1 MTHKRLLN
9 VGCGPRGH
17 NHGMSG
23 FDGWVETRLDIDP
36 SLQPDVVGSMTD
48 MSAIASASVDAI
60 VSSHNIEHLS
70 PHQVPLALSEFL
82 RVLTADGIGVITCP
96 DLQSVA
102 ARVAQG
108 ELLSPLYESS
118 AGPIAAL
125 DVLYGLRGAM
135 AAGKD
140 FMAHRCG
147 FTLPVLID
155 LLLSAGFARAV
166 GMVRPEAFD
175 LWVVASKSPC
185 SDDALHA
192 LAARHLPPPAPTA
205 SSTIAA
211 LSARELQ
218 ALQNAPTDAASLAEL
233 GERAGLAGRHAL
245 AEHYF
250 RQACLA
256 EPASPIFLHNHGEAL
271 RQLNQLPQ
279 AEQCFRKVIALNPG
293 FAPAYTSLIQLVQV
307 EHTASLQQRDPKR
320 SAALTHEMAV
330 LANNQGNAW
339 LDAGQDAKAIACYR
353 QALAFDSRHASAWSN
368 LGNVLRSS
376 GLIGEAED
384 ACRQAI
390 ALDPGLAPAWINLGH
405 ALAELGRYDEAP
417 ACYNQ
422 AQHLEPGFAEA
433 RRNRLF
439 NTLYRPEFSPA
450 QILAQHKAWGAH
462 HPAPAAPASAPTLA
476 HPFGKTLR
484 IGYLSP
490 DFREHSMLH
499 FLEPML
505 VHHDPA
511 QVSVTCYSECPRS
524 DDHTRRLMS
533 YGHTWVFTHGL
544 DDAALAHRIRQDGID
559 ILVDCAGHTLGTRL
573 DALAGKPAAILMSW
587 LGYLGTTG
595 LPAMDYR
602 LTDDWVDPVGLTE
615 SQHTETLLR
624 IPGGMLAYRP
634 HAAAPDVAPP
644 PVARTGRVTFGS
656 LNKVQKLN
664 AVVIELWAAVLHAVP
679 ESRLLLKSKIFAD
692 SFTRGR
698 ISGLFEAFGIR
709 PGRLELRGA
718 STDYLATYHEID
730 IALDTT
736 PFGGGATTCDA
747 LWMGV
752 PVITLSGER
761 SAGRL
766 TTSILNLLGHSEW
779 VADSRE
785 AYIQIACSLAS
796 NTDHLAGIR
805 SELREQ
811 MQTSR
816 LCDEAGFTRRLEA
829 LYRQVVRH

>member
-1 MTHKRLLN
+1 MTHKQLLN
-9 VGCGPRGH
+9 VGCGPRGQH
-17 NHGMSG
+17 HGMPG

-36 SLQPDVVGSMTD
+36 SLHPDVVGSMTD
-48 MSAIASASVDAI
+48 MSAIASACVDAI
-60 VSSHNIEHLS
+60 VSSHNIEHLA
-70 PHQVPLALSEFL
+70 PHQVPLALAEFL
-82 RVLTADGIGVITCP
+82 RVLTADGIGVVTCP

-108 ELLSPLYESS
+108 ELLTPLYESS

-166 GMVRPEAFD
+166 GIVRPEAFD

-192 LAARHLPPPAPTA
+192 LAARHLPP
-205 SSTIAA
+205 AA
-211 LSARELQ
+211 GGPLSAAELH

-256 EPASPIFLHNHGEAL
+256 EPANPALLHNHGEAL
-271 RQLNQLPQ
+271 RQLNQLQQ

-293 FAPAYTSLIQLVQV
+293 FAPAYTSLIQLVQA

-339 LDAGQDAKAIACYR
+339 LDVGQDAKAVTCYR

-384 ACRQAI
+384 ACRKAI
-390 ALDPGLAPAWINLGH
+390 ALDPGLAPAWINLGN

-417 ACYNQ
+417 ECYSQ
-422 AQHLEPGFAEA
+422 AQRLEPGFAEA

-439 NTLYRPEFSPA
+439 NTLYRPEFSPG

-462 HPAPAAPASAPTLA
+462 HPAPAAPVSAHT
-476 HPFGKTLR
+476 FGQPLR

-490 DFREHSMLH
+490 DFREHAMRH

-505 VHHDPA
+505 AHHDPA
-511 QVSVTCYSECPRS
+511 QVAVTCYSECPRS
-524 DDHTRRLMS
+524 DDHTHRLMS

-544 DDAALAHRIRQDGID
+544 DDAALAQRIRQDGID
-559 ILVDCAGHTLGTRL
+559 ILIDCAGHTLGTRL
-573 DALAGKPAAILMSW
+573 DALASKPAAIMMSW

-602 LTDDWVDPVGLTE
+602 LTDEWVDPVGLTE

-624 IPGGMLAYRP
+624 VPGGMLAYRA
-634 HAAAPDVAPP
+634 HYAAPDVAPA
-644 PVARTGRVTFGS
+644 PVTHTGRVTFGS
-656 LNKVQKLN
+656 LNNVQKLN
-664 AVVIELWAAVLHAVP
+664 AVVIELWASVLQAVP
-679 ESRLLLKSKIFAD
+679 EARLLLKSKIFAD
-692 SFTRGR
+692 PFTRGR
-698 ISGLFEAFGIR
+698 IVGLFEAFGIR
-709 PGRLELRGA
+709 PGRLDLRGA
-718 STDYLATYHEID
+718 SSDYLATYHEID

-766 TTSILNLLGHSEW
+766 TTSILNLLGRTEW

-785 AYIQIACSLAS
+785 AYIQIACSLAKD
-796 NTDHLAGIR
+796 TERLARIR
-805 SELREQ
+805 SELRQQ

-829 LYRQVVRH
+829 LYRQVAKH